1 MAKTL
6 TKRDKLK
13 MILAR
18 MLAVFIANGL
28 AIIGAGSII
37 GIDTLSSI
45 LLAGSLG
52 VAKVTEALARG
63 YLNDG
68 KLTID
73 EIDDAFGSMG
83 KKKSWVKI
91 QQIMVWNPRKN
102 KRENRFT
109 TRKSKY

>member
-1 MAKTL
+1 
-6 TKRDKLK
+6 

-68 KLTID
+68 KLTIN
-73 EIDDAFGSMG
+73 EIDEAFGNMS
-83 KKKSWVKI
+83 KKK
-91 QQIMVWNPRKN
+91 
-102 KRENRFT
+102 
-109 TRKSKY
+109 

>member
-37 GIDTLSSI
+37 GIDTLSSL

-83 KKKSWVKI
+83 KKKS
-91 QQIMVWNPRKN
+91 
-102 KRENRFT
+102 
-109 TRKSKY
+109 

>member
-18 MLAVFIANGL
+18 MLAIFIANGL

-37 GIDTLSSI
+37 CIDTLSSI

-83 KKKSWVKI
+83 KKKS
-91 QQIMVWNPRKN
+91 
-102 KRENRFT
+102 
-109 TRKSKY
+109 

>member
-73 EIDDAFGSMG
+73 EIDDAFGSIG
-83 KKKSWVKI
+83 KKKS
-91 QQIMVWNPRKN
+91 
-102 KRENRFT
+102 
-109 TRKSKY
+109 

>member
-1 MAKTL
+1 MSSGI
-6 TKRDKLK
+6 TKLQKIK

-18 MLAVFIANGL
+18 MVAVFVANGL

-37 GIDTLSSI
+37 GIDTLSSV

-63 YLNDG
+63 FLDDG

-73 EIDDAFGSMG
+73 EINEAFGNMD
-83 KKKSWVKI
+83 KKK
-91 QQIMVWNPRKN
+91 
-102 KRENRFT
+102 
-109 TRKSKY
+109 

>member
-45 LLAGSLG
+45 ILAGSLG

-68 KLTID
+68 KLTIN
-73 EIDDAFGSMG
+73 EIDEAFGNMS
-83 KKKSWVKI
+83 KKK
-91 QQIMVWNPRKN
+91 
-102 KRENRFT
+102 
-109 TRKSKY
+109 

>member
-28 AIIGAGSII
+28 SIIGAGSII

-83 KKKSWVKI
+83 KKKS
-91 QQIMVWNPRKN
+91 
-102 KRENRFT
+102 
-109 TRKSKY
+109 

>member
-83 KKKSWVKI
+83 KTKS
-91 QQIMVWNPRKN
+91 
-102 KRENRFT
+102 
-109 TRKSKY
+109 